1 MHMYNVSRPSY
12 IHIHVCRDCRQWPAA
27 AAASSCECTELFMV
41 CHIFV
46 RHSAA
51 GVH

>member
-1 MHMYNVSRPSY
+1 MYMYNVSRPSY

-27 AAASSCECTELFMV
+27 AASSCECTERFMV
-41 CHIFV
+41 CHIFA
-46 RHSAA
+46 RHGVA